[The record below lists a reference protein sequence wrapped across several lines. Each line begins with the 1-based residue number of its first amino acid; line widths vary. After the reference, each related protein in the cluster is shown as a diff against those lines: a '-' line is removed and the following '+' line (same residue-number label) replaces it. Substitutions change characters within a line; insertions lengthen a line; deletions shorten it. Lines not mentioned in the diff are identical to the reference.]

1 MNKPDSNKSFA
12 HGTVFAAFL
21 TTGIVYGDIGT
32 SVLYAINEVFF
43 GHAALPIIDDNVTG
57 VISLAVWALTLIIT
71 IKYIFLILYA
81 DHQGEG
87 GVFALYA
94 KMMPT
99 HFGAKLGGMSL
110 LLVLAAGLLYG
121 DGIITPAISVLSAVE
136 GLNVITPDY
145 HAHTKH
151 IAAVALLILFL
162 PQSFGTHRVS
172 LFFSPVMVLWFFS
185 IGALGLVNVL
195 DTPQILWALNP
206 WHAIHFLAT
215 NGLPT
220 NLAVLGS
227 IILVVTGGEALFADM
242 GHFGR
247 KPIQVAWLNV
257 VYPCLVMSYLGQG
270 AYLLSGKEVIQ
281 KNLFYSMVPESLL
294 YPMVGLATVATVI
307 ASQALITG
315 AFSLTAQANAL
326 GLLPRVRT
334 HHTSSHQQGQIY
346 LPFVNWTL
354 LGGCL
359 YLVYS
364 RGSSSN
370 LAAAYGLA
378 VSGVML
384 VTSLA
389 MCFISH
395 KEWGWSIWKVGL
407 IFGTFSLIDSC
418 FLFANSLKFMHGGYF
433 PFLIGVFLFVVMTT
447 WRKGRVT
454 VARAYAKFTTKTIDW
469 LVAVR
474 DKAKE
479 VQFLAESGLGE
490 AARNLEAGRS
500 LRFLQRGSVFMSSR
514 PIRQLGDLMPTP
526 MRIFLKRYGAIA
538 EEIIVL
544 HVHIVPGIPFV
555 DKSERHEV
563 IKLADGV
570 TSVVCH
576 YGFQDDVKVQE
587 DLDHLENTGQLRLAD
602 QQWTVEVGE
611 NELKIDTGNIGIWPA
626 AFWFI
631 KTLGRLTGISGRKP
645 DPKAGWG
652 IPLHERA
659 QFILYRFLERHAA
672 PLYEHFALE
681 GMQISKIV
689 IPVEFDD
696 TGASIQMPEM
706 EIQSLS
712 TDSVM

>member
-1 MNKPDSNKSFA
+1 MNNADSQKSHV

-32 SVLYAINEVFF
+32 SVLYAINEIFF
-43 GHAALPIIDDNVTG
+43 GHAHIPIEPPNVVG
-57 VISLAVWALTLIIT
+57 VISLALWALTLIIT
-71 IKYIFLILYA
+71 VKYIFLILYA

-87 GVFALYA
+87 GVFAL
-94 KMMPT
+94 
-99 HFGAKLGGMSL
+99 FAKLTPAQFGVKLGVMSL

-121 DGIITPAISVLSAVE
+121 DGIITPAISVLSAIE
-136 GLNVITPDY
+136 GLNVITPAY
-145 HAHTKH
+145 QSQTTW
-151 IAAVALLILFL
+151 IAAAALLILFI

-172 LFFSPVMVLWFFS
+172 LFFSPVMVMWFCS
-185 IGALGLVNVL
+185 IGILGAMQILK
-195 DTPQILWALNP
+195 TPSILWALNP
-206 WHAIHFLAT
+206 WHAMHFLST
-215 NGLPT
+215 NPLHT
-220 NLAVLGS
+220 NLEVLGS

-257 VYPCLVMSYLGQG
+257 VYPFLMLNYLGQG
-270 AYLLSGKEVIQ
+270 AYLLSGQTVIQ

-294 YPMVGLATVATVI
+294 YPMVGLATAATVI

-315 AFSLTAQANAL
+315 AYSLTAQANAL
-326 GLLPRVRT
+326 GLLPRFRT

-346 LPFVNWTL
+346 LPFVNWSL
-354 LGGCL
+354 LAGCL
-359 YLVYS
+359 YLVFS

-395 KEWGWSIWKVGL
+395 KEWGWSPLKVALTFGL
-407 IFGTFSLIDSC
+407 FSIIDSA
-418 FLFANSLKFMHGGYF
+418 FLFANSLKFMHGGYL
-433 PFLIGVFLFVVMTT
+433 PFMIGLALFIVMTT
-447 WRKGRVT
+447 WRKGRV
-454 VARAYAKFTTKTIDW
+454 AIAKAYGRFTTKTIDW
-469 LVAVR
+469 LIAVR

-479 VQFLAESGLGE
+479 VQFLAESGLSE
-490 AARNLEAGRS
+490 AAKNLEGGRS

-514 PIRQLGDLMPTP
+514 PVRQVDDLLPAP

-538 EEIIVL
+538 EEIIIL

-555 DKSERHEV
+555 KESERHEV

-587 DLDHLENTGQLRLAD
+587 DLDILENSGRLRLAD

-611 NELKIDTGNIGIWPA
+611 NELKMQASDIGFMPA
-626 AFWFI
+626 ATWLFQKIGQMFGI
-631 KTLGRLTGISGRKP
+631 KSKSARTT
-645 DPKAGWG
+645 DWG
-652 IPLHERA
+652 IPLHEQA
-659 QFILYRFLERHAA
+659 QFLLYRFLERYAA

-689 IPVEFDD
+689 IPVEFDEH
-696 TGASIQMPEM
+696 GASIKMPDM
-706 EIQSLS
+706 EIQSVT